1 MARSRY
7 TQSKLFDEIRKQK
20 LLGGKGVAKTVV
32 PISAKKTGFDTNE
45 GMIAAILK
53 QGVDGVLGMQAAKL
67 EDDDFAAARRMRDDY
82 LKPQKDWNVEKD
94 GTTPD
99 ALRAATMP
107 GALTGNVGSQEM
119 PIESYGAMGPD
130 GMPAALGAPNAALGA
145 PIDIEQPYAPG
156 TDEEGDDANWMTPA
170 EHKEFYENEALNAQA
185 GFDKENPTGMARV
198 DQGNYGV
205 VKPQSLVGQ
214 VFGGPAPV
222 SKEQPNT
229 VAMRNL
235 LMGDATAKRE
245 SDEER
250 VRVAGL
256 LTAQRAHDKTKAD
269 KVYGRDQAD
278 ATLAHTRGMKV
289 KRMERGLKLED
300 KFDELN
306 ERDRLATKRDETNRK
321 HRAYL
326 AAIKPYQSLGVP
338 IPEHI
343 IRPFQEAP
351 RAAPSMI
358 SPPQDSTTASAAE
371 SVAAPAPN
379 VPQNAP
385 TGSPRASSGT
395 SLMEAQANAAGKKA
409 GAIELAKLKAT
420 AKADYP
426 MVEHNSKFLLN
437 ALDAIV
443 APKLGEDGKPLIVDG
458 KYLPG
463 KEHAGLENFVGFRS
477 PFGGAAL
484 MNLPFGPE
492 KPIGGTNAADFEA
505 KLGQVQGKLF
515 LQAFETLKG
524 GGQITEVEGEK
535 ATSALAN
542 LSASQSEEQFRAAL
556 LEFRY
561 EVGELVKLARK
572 RSGMDKTPSKAQLI
586 AEAVRRG
593 LIVQ

>member
-1 MARSRY
+1 MLRPRYSQVKFYEDMKKALAPAKVEPIKYARPTSIG
-7 TQSKLFDEIRKQK
+7 SGAEVAASVGGELLDAILAKQK
-20 LLGGKGVAKTVV
+20 KDAEAADIKAAGAMLDKFYA
-32 PISAKKTGFDTNE
+32 PQEEWNE
-45 GMIAAILK
+45 EEYGS
-53 QGVDGVLGMQAAKL
+53 
-67 EDDDFAAARRMRDDY
+67 
-82 LKPQKDWNVEKD
+82 
-94 GTTPD
+94 TPD
-99 ALRAATMP
+99 TLRAATMP
-107 GALTGNVGSQEM
+107 GALAADVGSQEM

-145 PIDIEQPYAPG
+145 PIDIEQPYAAG
-156 TDEEGDDANWMTPA
+156 TDEEDDDANWMSAP
-170 EHKEFYENEALNAQA
+170 EHAEFYKRAAAEAQTEFDAENVPGLPAVMKANRGGAYNTANGVKGPRSNAMLAALRGEGRALEMEEA
-185 GFDKENPTGMARV
+185 
-198 DQGNYGV
+198 
-205 VKPQSLVGQ
+205 
-214 VFGGPAPV
+214 
-222 SKEQPNT
+222 
-229 VAMRNL
+229 
-235 LMGDATAKRE
+235 
-245 SDEER
+245 ER
-250 VRVAGL
+250 DRT
-256 LTAQRAHDKTKAD
+256 LTAANLKYQRDLAA
-269 KVYGRDQAD
+269 
-278 ATLAHTRGMKV
+278 ATLAHTRGMEV

-300 KFDELN
+300 KLGEIN
-306 ERDRLATKRDETNRK
+306 ERNRLATKRDETNRK

-409 GAIELAKLKAT
+409 GAIELAKLKAK
-420 AKADYP
+420 AKAAYP

-443 APKLGEDGKPLIVDG
+443 APKLDKDNKPLIVDG

-492 KPIGGTNAADFEA
+492 KPIGGSNAADFEA

-535 ATSALAN
+535 ATAALAN

-572 RSGMDKTPSKAQLI
+572 RAGMDETPTQNEGGWS
-586 AEAVRRG
+586 
-593 LIVQ
+593 IVERQ